1 NSEHDHSRSGFL
13 PPKLTFGSPNDVY
26 EKEADAA
33 ADKVLGTLTPEP
45 INFSPG
51 KNIVSRKCAACE
63 EEEKI
68 HRKESSSDSTSAA
81 PSIVHDVLSAGGRSM
96 DSETRSFMELRFN
109 YDFSN
114 VKIHDND
121 LAAKS
126 AGSINALAYTSG
138 NNVVFNSGQY
148 NTNSD
153 SGKRLLAHELT
164 HVVQQEGVFKK
175 TSGKSQSLENNS
187 TPTIINRS
195 PARSDTEEMHDDLV
209 EEFRQENGF
218 PPHGIDPGSGEP
230 IGPSNAEI
238 RFGGLLEKWLASKQ
252 PPSNQSATPS
262 APSSTTPST
271 PPASVPGVPAPV
283 SAPTIL
289 SHGRVAAAAC
299 NTVANPEQCLHQ
311 IYVTDTLPKV
321 IANIRN
327 VNSPYSSAISA
338 MYGSALSA
346 AQALTTWPTQPTP
359 AHRWGTSVTASG
371 VPGAVTF
378 GATTHN
384 FTSFD
389 IILQQFPGGANGL
402 ALSIGGPTAA
412 IMLNEASIDA
422 QMSDLEAI
430 EQTMVHEAIHV
441 LSSVVTA
448 NNAARTTGTPAID
461 PNLDEASYAQL

>member
-164 HVVQQEGVFKK
+164 HVVQR
-175 TSGKSQSLENNS
+175 NS
-187 TPTIINRS
+187 SKEKINSKNIIQR
-195 PARSDTEEMHDDLV
+195 DLAV
-209 EEFRQENGF
+209 E
-218 PPHGIDPGSGEP
+218 PVVDAEP
-230 IGPSNAEI
+230 
-238 RFGGLLEKWLASKQ
+238 
-252 PPSNQSATPS
+252 
-262 APSSTTPST
+262 
-271 PPASVPGVPAPV
+271 V
-283 SAPTIL
+283 
-289 SHGRVAAAAC
+289 
-299 NTVANPEQCLHQ
+299 
-311 IYVTDTLPKV
+311 D
-321 IANIRN
+321 
-327 VNSPYSSAISA
+327 
-338 MYGSALSA
+338 ALSRRKMVG
-346 AQALTTWPTQPTP
+346 ALE
-359 AHRWGTSVTASG
+359 HNRKLHKDNELISVLR
-371 VPGAVTF
+371 
-378 GATTHN
+378 
-384 FTSFD
+384 D
-389 IILQQFPGGANGL
+389 
-402 ALSIGGPTAA
+402 
-412 IMLNEASIDA
+412 
-422 QMSDLEAI
+422 
-430 EQTMVHEAIHV
+430 
-441 LSSVVTA
+441 
-448 NNAARTTGTPAID
+448 
-461 PNLDEASYAQL
+461 